1 MEPCSNSHAMY
12 HIYPP
17 LSCPLHLHLPYKCKC
32 KCKCTRPKKKQNK
45 KTTTPPPAS
54 LSSVL
59 LGTRTCSLQCGM
71 WAGRPRSD
79 HSGGTTLRT
88 QTDSYTWWIRTT
100 ENEPRRQRKS
110 CNGFASKMNSGTA
123 LCKFFYATTQG
134 RGIFILTKTY
144 SLRLDSIRL
153 DDIAWV

>member
-1 MEPCSNSHAMY
+1 MCSINLAY
-12 HIYPP
+12 HVSYLPP
-17 LSCPLHLHLPYKCKC
+17 LVLSSPPPSPIQMQMQMQMHP
-32 KCKCTRPKKKQNK
+32 PQK
-45 KTTTPPPAS
+45 KTKQKNNNTSAS